1 MFAYLAFPLLPL
13 VIDWRRVPT
22 PGLIAAIA
30 VALGLLAYVM
40 RSNGMA
46 TLGQAIPWFGV
57 LRCVTEF
64 AAGTAVAAL
73 WLRHREQPR
82 RALVAALC
90 VSSLGFASFATGLV
104 NEIVAIPAA
113 LAALLLAIALTS
125 NRPGNPLAS
134 WPLHQLGEISFSTY
148 LSHSLLWTAFKM
160 AFVAS
165 AVAVPPLL
173 IGALLIAI
181 LLASLVLYHGVER
194 PAQAWIN
201 RFGQTPKRGQQ
212 TR

>member
-1 MFAYLAFPLLPL
+1 MPGGDEDLGARFLRFGAVIRPELRDHMQFARESTRQRRLLP
-13 VIDWRRVPT
+13 T
-22 PGLIAAIA
+22 
-30 VALGLLAYVM
+30 
-40 RSNGMA
+40 
-46 TLGQAIPWFGV
+46 
-57 LRCVTEF
+57 
-64 AAGTAVAAL
+64 
-73 WLRHREQPR
+73 EQPR

-90 VSSLGFASFATGLV
+90 VSGLGFASFATGLV

-134 WPLHQLGEISFSTY
+134 WPLHRLGELSFSTY

-165 AVAVPPLL
+165 AVAVSPLL
-173 IGALLIAI
+173 IGALLFGI
-181 LLASLVLYHGVER
+181 LLASLALYHGVER